1 MRITKRW
8 ALSGAAAGVLLAGG
22 IYGGTALAQ
31 TSSSSASPSVS
42 ASAGV
47 SAPRSRPTP
56 TASQQAR
63 AAQAQADQQ
72 DFISHLASRLNTSTD
87 AVTAALKNAAKD
99 AVADQVKAGK
109 LTQAQADQIDQRI
122 DSGQGG
128 VPGFGFGPGPG
139 GPGGPH
145 GGPGFDGQA
154 AVNAAAT
161 ALNLQPSDL
170 QSQLRSGKSLKDIAA
185 AQNVDLSKVTAAITN
200 AIKPQLDQQVQQGHL
215 TSQQETGILN
225 NIAAGNFP
233 GPRGGGPDGPGGP
246 RGPRPGG
253 SAAPATSAS
262 ASAKA

>member
-31 TSSSSASPSVS
+31 TSSTSASPSAVAS
-42 ASAGV
+42 ASA
-47 SAPRSRPTP
+47 SAPSSRPTP

-72 DFISHLASRLNTSTD
+72 DFISHLASRLNVSTD
-87 AVTAALKNAAKD
+87 AVTAALKGAAKD
-99 AVADQVKAGK
+99 VVADQVKSGK

-128 VPGFGFGPGPG
+128 IPGFGFGPGPG

-145 GGPGFDGQA
+145 GPGFDGQA
-154 AVNAAAT
+154 AINAAAT
-161 ALNLQPSDL
+161 ALKLQPSDL
-170 QSQLRSGKSLKDIAA
+170 QTQLRSGKTLKDIAA
-185 AQNVDLSKVTAAITN
+185 AQNVSLSTVTTAITN
-200 AIKPQLDQQVQQGHL
+200 AVKPQLDQEVQQGHL
-215 TSQQETGILN
+215 TSQQETDILN

-233 GPRGGGPDGPGGP
+233 GPRGGGPGGPGGP
-246 RGPRPGG
+246 RGQRPSSSG
-253 SAAPATSAS
+253 SPAPS